1 MRLFWFALKQCLN
14 AFQTLAPAR
23 LATPAAGPF
32 LPQNGRKNFASPH
45 CASLQNFAF
54 ILVQSPL
61 KIALSCPFSPFPA
74 FLHSSVPPRQ
84 HFITLHEN
92 SHLYIKSV
100 LSLSQ
105 NGFFSYN
112 SSTQNRGNIH
122 FKGGCISL
130 ENEKPKGNAMEK
142 LATLIVDKRNLIF
155 LLYIFALIF
164 CVIATGWVNVENDIT
179 TYLPDP
185 PGPDCDERQLHHLR
199 HGPRH
204 GVQHHLR

>member
-1 MRLFWFALKQCLN
+1 MLKQCLN

-92 SHLYIKSV
+92 SQSAYVDFIKVLLVKLYSKVEHSGYTSRQRTTSIAGATN
-100 LSLSQ
+100 SQ
-105 NGFFSYN
+105 RVRLRSFFAGLDCGVRVISFN
-112 SSTQNRGNIH
+112 IVSSRSFLPQRKRG
-122 FKGGCISL
+122 
-130 ENEKPKGNAMEK
+130 
-142 LATLIVDKRNLIF
+142 
-155 LLYIFALIF
+155 
-164 CVIATGWVNVENDIT
+164 GWV
-179 TYLPDP
+179 LPA
-185 PGPDCDERQLHHLR
+185 
-199 HGPRH
+199 
-204 GVQHHLR
+204 

>member
-92 SHLYIKSV
+92 SQSVQPLRSKVEWMHRTVKNLQSPKSV
-100 LSLSQ
+100 QNFACDVLSIYDHIPLCRFVWFGLEQWKHPLFREQGTRFREARFREIASSCGQKLCCFHCHWFSIPENRLSLKAVV
-105 NGFFSYN
+105 SYN
-112 SSTQNRGNIH
+112 GRKQG
-122 FKGGCISL
+122 
-130 ENEKPKGNAMEK
+130 
-142 LATLIVDKRNLIF
+142 
-155 LLYIFALIF
+155 
-164 CVIATGWVNVENDIT
+164 
-179 TYLPDP
+179 
-185 PGPDCDERQLHHLR
+185 
-199 HGPRH
+199 
-204 GVQHHLR
+204 

>member
-92 SHLYIKSV
+92 SHWMFLVGCGFRCSATLRSGSRSAPPCGASLV
-100 LSLSQ
+100 LMAYCRYV
-105 NGFFSYN
+105 FFW
-112 SSTQNRGNIH
+112 R
-122 FKGGCISL
+122 
-130 ENEKPKGNAMEK
+130 PKGNRK
-142 LATLIVDKRNLIF
+142 GLCCFR
-155 LLYIFALIF
+155 
-164 CVIATGWVNVENDIT
+164 
-179 TYLPDP
+179 
-185 PGPDCDERQLHHLR
+185 
-199 HGPRH
+199 
-204 GVQHHLR
+204 

>member
-92 SHLYIKSV
+92 SH
-100 LSLSQ
+100 SLSK
-105 NGFFSYN
+105 NYSCPLEDSYN
-112 SSTQNRGNIH
+112 ITKQLGY
-122 FKGGCISL
+122 SL
-130 ENEKPKGNAMEK
+130 HGLWILDGVVYRLLTRQFKPKQYTIVYIWNAV
-142 LATLIVDKRNLIF
+142 ICSVHFHD
-155 LLYIFALIF
+155 FANNIK
-164 CVIATGWVNVENDIT
+164 
-179 TYLPDP
+179 P
-185 PGPDCDERQLHHLR
+185 
-199 HGPRH
+199 
-204 GVQHHLR
+204 

>member
-1 MRLFWFALKQCLN
+1 MLKQCLN

-92 SHLYIKSV
+92 SQLNSQAKSFTAFLYRCYIVKV
-100 LSLSQ
+100 SL
-105 NGFFSYN
+105 N
-112 SSTQNRGNIH
+112 
-122 FKGGCISL
+122 
-130 ENEKPKGNAMEK
+130 K
-142 LATLIVDKRNLIF
+142 LI
-155 LLYIFALIF
+155 
-164 CVIATGWVNVENDIT
+164 NVELCIMAYTVSRNNT
-179 TYLPDP
+179 WTA
-185 PGPDCDERQLHHLR
+185 HL
-199 HGPRH
+199 
-204 GVQHHLR
+204 